1 MARNN
6 PIDLYIGQKLYN
18 IRRQAGR
25 SRIDVAAAIGVEP
38 EQLREFETGTERV
51 PAAVLLRL
59 SQVFQLDV
67 LEFFRG
73 LPAKEPTRGATV
85 TMVSETTEEAEAA
98 ALLRDF
104 SRIRDQR
111 ARQVILSLVA
121 GYADNEAATD
131 G

>member
-1 MARNN
+1 MRQDAIN
-6 PIDLYIGQKLYN
+6 LHIGQKLYN

-25 SRIDVAAAIGVEP
+25 SRIDVAAATGVQP
-38 EQLREFETGTERV
+38 EQLREFETGAERV

-59 SQVFQLDV
+59 SKMFQCDV

-73 LPAKEPTRGATV
+73 LPTTEPAPDASV
-85 TMVSETTEEAEAA
+85 AMASETTEEAEAV

-121 GYADNEAATD
+121 GYAENEAASD
-131 G
+131 V